1 MNNTSR
7 ASQRK
12 LSTPSSQK
20 ISSIT
25 PVENNNIDKSRDTIN
40 INTINNNNNHKT
52 INEAKSRKDKEDK
65 EIKINNYRLQL
76 NQEFMKVIEEEEKN
90 EKQREKNYNKAS
102 TYDEKSSL
110 DKKHSEERIKAS
122 NTIIQLSQSIEKK
135 VDQYRQSL
143 NENPEK

>member
-25 PVENNNIDKSRDTIN
+25 PLENNNIDKSRDTIN

-52 INEAKSRKDKEDK
+52 INEAKSRKDKEDN
-65 EIKINNYRLQL
+65 EIKINNYRLRL
-76 NQEFMKVIEEEEKN
+76 NQELMKVIEEEKIIKKKKKMKN
-90 EKQREKNYNKAS
+90 K
-102 TYDEKSSL
+102 
-110 DKKHSEERIKAS
+110 
-122 NTIIQLSQSIEKK
+122 EKK
-135 VDQYRQSL
+135 IIIKLLPMMKNHHLIKSIQKKELRQVIL
-143 NENPEK
+143 